1 MTCKLGGQV
10 FCNLALSPGLP
21 ASCYMNI
28 THATQNVPIS
38 HPLVV
43 PPTPIP
49 LTDIKLIHA
58 CIQLCARDALLCW
71 GYCTKVKSNFSFP
84 SVFLFS
90 QTLSRTIYKQFW
102 ALAVPTTKCIYEVC
116 CWLSVRKVGIQC
128 KTRLTCAWEIFFF
141 FSFGANNLLLRS
153 FGCPW

>member
-21 ASCYMNI
+21 ASCYMYEYH
-28 THATQNVPIS
+28 TCYTKCPYF
-38 HPLVV
+38 
-43 PPTPIP
+43 PPSCCA
-49 LTDIKLIHA
+49 TDIKLIHA

-84 SVFLFS
+84 SMFRFS

-141 FSFGANNLLLRS
+141 FPLEQTIY
-153 FGCPW
+153 C